1 MALYHSHEVRQSPTG
16 RTTGG
21 LISLQ
26 IRVALLLTVVTCC
39 AAADPLAGLE
49 DAIAARLLL
58 MDDVARYKWNHEL
71 AIADAGR
78 EAALLDRAT
87 AEAVALGLP
96 EAYARR
102 VLTAQIDASRTLQ
115 MELITTWRE
124 RHQPVFVGVPDLA
137 GVQRPAI
144 DAATQQL
151 LEQLRASLCALA
163 HDEARAELTTP
174 PRSLDQHRT
183 VWTIATDA
191 LWPVP
196 LDACSG

>member
-1 MALYHSHEVRQSPTG
+1 
-16 RTTGG
+16 
-21 LISLQ
+21 
-26 IRVALLLTVVTCC
+26 
-39 AAADPLAGLE
+39 
-49 DAIAARLLL
+49 

-87 AEAVALGLP
+87 AAAVALGLP

-102 VLTAQIDASRTLQ
+102 VLAAQIDASRRLQ
-115 MELITTWRE
+115 TELFTTWRQ
-124 RHQPVFVGVPDLA
+124 RQQPVFVGVPDLA

-151 LEQLRASLCALA
+151 LGHLHASLCALA

-174 PRSLDQHRT
+174 PQSFDQHPT
-183 VWTIATDA
+183 AWTIATDA

-196 LDACSG
+196 DNVCPP